1 MTTVG
6 QREIRVQA
14 RVIDFFHDVLGY
26 EYLGNWKD
34 RADNAPVETQ
44 HAASLRE
51 ARCEKVRQ
59 VKQGMMQVL
68 LTGKVRLV
76 KQNNQETIA

>member
-34 RADNAPVETQ
+34 RADNANTP
-44 HAASLRE
+44 
-51 ARCEKVRQ
+51 
-59 VKQGMMQVL
+59 
-68 LTGKVRLV
+68 TGTDRHDRSKRFFR
-76 KQNNQETIA
+76 